1 MSNLFRQEAL
11 DAQKTNWTGTIIL
24 TRPVSFTFLTL
35 CALGIGLMLV
45 AFLIWGEY
53 TKRST
58 VKGQLIPEQG
68 LIYSHS
74 PTSGVVIENHAY
86 DGKAVKK
93 GDLLYKISTAHHGDE
108 GSTQK
113 AIDDELALKNTL
125 IQNQIFYTKQ
135 SQTQEINSILTA
147 IERLK
152 DDKQKLIAQI
162 ELQKTQVQL
171 ALDNLKRHQE
181 ISAINA
187 VSALEVNN
195 RQMEYNAQHEQLMT
209 LSRELSSLEK
219 QIKEQTISLD
229 RTKQNHKANLNQ
241 LQQSLTDNRQSK
253 IQNKAGEFISIYAPI
268 DGVIST
274 NHIKTGQYIES
285 SKPLITILPHDS
297 HVIAE
302 MYVPSRAIGFV
313 KTGDEVLLRYQ
324 AYPYQKFGHANA
336 QIISVAK
343 TALAGQN
350 IQSIGTVSQ
359 NEQMTNEPLYVVR
372 AKLEKQTI
380 KAYGN
385 DLPLQVGMTLEGD
398 ILHETRKLYEWVLEP
413 LYSITGKI

>member
-1 MSNLFRQEAL
+1 MSLFRQQAI
-11 DAQKTNWTGTIIL
+11 DNQKTQTHGTIIL
-24 TRPVSFTFLTL
+24 VRPISFTFLTV
-35 CALGIGLMLV
+35 CALLVGLALV

-74 PTSGVVIENHAY
+74 PTSGIVIENHAH
-86 DGKAVKK
+86 DGKVVKK

-113 AIDDELALKNTL
+113 AIDEELALKNTL

-152 DDKQKLIAQI
+152 GDKQKLTTQI

-181 ISAINA
+181 ISAIHA
-187 VSALEVNN
+187 VSTLELNHQ
-195 RQMEYNAQHEQLMT
+195 QMTYNTQNEQLIA
-209 LSRELSSLEK
+209 LNRELSSLEK
-219 QIKEQTISLD
+219 QIKEQTIALD
-229 RTKQNHKANLNQ
+229 RAKQNHRANLNQ

-253 IQNKAGEFISIYAPI
+253 IQNKAGEFVSIYAPI

-285 SKPLITILPHDS
+285 SKPLTAILPHDS
-297 HVIAE
+297 HVVAE

-350 IQSIGTVSQ
+350 INSIGTVSQ
-359 NEQMTNEPLYVVR
+359 NEQMTNEPLYIVR
-372 AKLEKQTI
+372 AQLDKQTI

-385 DLPLQVGMTLEGD
+385 DMPLQVGMTLEGD

>member
-1 MSNLFRQEAL
+1 MSLFRQQAI
-11 DAQKTNWTGTIIL
+11 DNQKTQMHGTIIL
-24 TRPVSFTFLTL
+24 VRPISFTFLTV
-35 CALGIGLMLV
+35 CALLVGLALV

-74 PTSGVVIENHAY
+74 PTSGIVIENHAH
-86 DGKAVKK
+86 DGKVVKK

-113 AIDDELALKNTL
+113 AIDEELALKNTL

-152 DDKQKLIAQI
+152 GDKQKLTTQI

-181 ISAINA
+181 ISAIHA
-187 VSALEVNN
+187 VSTLELNHQ
-195 RQMEYNAQHEQLMT
+195 QMTYNTQNEQLIA
-209 LSRELSSLEK
+209 LNRELSSLEK
-219 QIKEQTISLD
+219 QIKEQTIALD
-229 RTKQNHKANLNQ
+229 RAKQNHRANLNQ

-253 IQNKAGEFISIYAPI
+253 IQNKAGEFVSIYAPI

-285 SKPLITILPHDS
+285 SKPLTAILPHDS
-297 HVIAE
+297 HVVAE

-350 IQSIGTVSQ
+350 INSIGTVSQ
-359 NEQMTNEPLYVVR
+359 NEQMTNEPLYIVR
-372 AKLEKQTI
+372 AQLDKQTI

-385 DLPLQVGMTLEGD
+385 DMPLQVGMTLEGD

>member
-1 MSNLFRQEAL
+1 
-11 DAQKTNWTGTIIL
+11 
-24 TRPVSFTFLTL
+24 
-35 CALGIGLMLV
+35 
-45 AFLIWGEY
+45 
-53 TKRST
+53 
-58 VKGQLIPEQG
+58 
-68 LIYSHS
+68 
-74 PTSGVVIENHAY
+74 
-86 DGKAVKK
+86 
-93 GDLLYKISTAHHGDE
+93 
-108 GSTQK
+108 
-113 AIDDELALKNTL
+113 
-125 IQNQIFYTKQ
+125 
-135 SQTQEINSILTA
+135 
-147 IERLK
+147 
-152 DDKQKLIAQI
+152 
-162 ELQKTQVQL
+162 
-171 ALDNLKRHQE
+171 
-181 ISAINA
+181 
-187 VSALEVNN
+187 
-195 RQMEYNAQHEQLMT
+195 MEYNAQHEQLMT

-229 RTKQNHKANLNQ
+229 RTKQNHRANLNQ

-285 SKPLITILPHDS
+285 SKPLTTILPHDS

-359 NEQMTNEPLYVVR
+359 SEQMTNEPLYIVR